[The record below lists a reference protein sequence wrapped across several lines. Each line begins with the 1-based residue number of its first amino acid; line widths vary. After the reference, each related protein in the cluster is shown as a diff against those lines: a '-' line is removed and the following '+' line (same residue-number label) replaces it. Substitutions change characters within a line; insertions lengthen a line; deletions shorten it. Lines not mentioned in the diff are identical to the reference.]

1 MSKNTNI
8 IEMKGILNVYPNGVI
23 ANKNVDF
30 SVRQGEIHALLG
42 ENGAGKSTLMN
53 ILFGIQRPQEG
64 SIYVKGQEVSFNS
77 SKDAIK
83 IGIGMVHQHFML
95 VPSLTIAENIIL
107 GNEIV
112 KNKIFLDKKKI
123 SNDINDLANKYN
135 FQININET
143 IRDVK
148 VVIKQ
153 KVEILKVLYR
163 GAEIL
168 ILDEP
173 TAILTPQETKELFV
187 QLKILKEN
195 GHTIIFITHKLDEVI
210 EICDRLSIMNHGR
223 SVGTYEVKDLTKK
236 EISKLMVGREIEEN
250 YVKQLK
256 KTGDVILEVEKLNVN
271 NKYGKKVVSNL
282 TFKINR
288 GEILSVVGVEGNG
301 QSELIQAI
309 NGLKSISS
317 GSIYFK
323 GINITGKSVGEIR
336 NLGIAHI
343 PEDRMLTGISPK
355 LSIEENLVSN
365 QIDSKNYA
373 KRGFILSRKL
383 GMNAEN
389 MIEKY
394 QIKCSD
400 KNQLISTLSGGNI
413 QKVVVARE
421 LSNSPDL
428 IIANHP
434 TRGID
439 VGSAEFIRKELIECR
454 DNGAGVLLV
463 TADLSESFQI
473 SDRTM
478 VMYKGEITGIFENN
492 AELSDTII
500 GEYMLGIKNNNIQVV
515 NENE

>member
-23 ANKNVDF
+23 ANKNVEF

-64 SIYVKGQEVSFNS
+64 SINVKGQEVSFNS

-83 IGIGMVHQHFML
+83 MGIGMVHQHFML

-123 SNDINDLANKYN
+123 SNDINALANKYN
-135 FQININET
+135 FQIDINET

-323 GINITGKSVGEIR
+323 GINITRKSVGEIR
-336 NLGIAHI
+336 NLGVAHI

-428 IIANHP
+428 VIANHP

-478 VMYKGEITGIFENN
+478 VMYKGELTGIFENN